1 MTRALRRESRT
12 SNRPALQAA
21 LAAVVALA
29 AAACSK
35 PAPPPPPP
43 PPGVEVLTVV
53 PRDVP
58 IYEDFVGQLK
68 GAQDT
73 DVRAQVQGTVQSIDY
88 RQGTDVEVGAPLF
101 TLDPRPFEAALAQAQ
116 ASATEAS
123 IRYENARRDADRYV
137 TLAKRGVIPRKQA
150 DDAVA
155 QAKAQQQSYNAAM
168 AVVDSK
174 KVDLEYT
181 RVVAPIAGRAGIA
194 QVEVG
199 DLVGGA
205 GSKPMVT
212 ISKVGDVKVRFA
224 VSENDYLRLF
234 RARQAAAGRVEKPA
248 GIAVRL
254 VLADGGDYGQDG
266 QITSIDSTVDAR
278 TGTLTVE
285 ALFPNPDGML
295 RSGQYAK
302 VRAMTSAQSNAILVP
317 QRAVTETQGTYTVAV
332 VGADNTVALRRV
344 EMGARSGNDWIVSS
358 GLAAGERVI
367 VEGLNKVR
375 SGMVVAPREAKPAD
389 VATGGKAPG

>member
-1 MTRALRRESRT
+1 MTWVHRRESR
-12 SNRPALQAA
+12 SSIRPALQGA
-21 LAAVVALA
+21 LAACVALV

-88 RQGTDVEVGAPLF
+88 REGTDVEVGTPLF

-116 ASATEAS
+116 AAATEAS

-174 KVDLEYT
+174 KVDLGYT
-181 RVVAPIAGRAGIA
+181 RVTAPIAGRAGIA

-199 DLVGGA
+199 DLVGGS

-212 ISKVGDVKVRFA
+212 ISKMGDVKVRFA

-234 RARQAAAGRVEKPA
+234 RARQAEAGRGAKPA

-254 VLADGGDYGQDG
+254 VLADGGDYGMDG
-266 QITSIDSTVDAR
+266 QITSVDSTVDAR

-332 VGADNTVALRRV
+332 VGADDTVAIRRV

-375 SGMVVAPREAKPAD
+375 SGMVVAPREAKPAEE
-389 VATGGKAPG
+389 ATGGKAPG

>member
-1 MTRALRRESRT
+1 MTRLHRREFRSST
-12 SNRPALQAA
+12 RPALRIA
-21 LAAVVALA
+21 LATGVALV
-29 AAACSK
+29 AAACGK

-88 RQGTDVEVGAPLF
+88 REGTDVEVGARLF

-137 TLAKRGVIPRKQA
+137 TLAKKGVIPRKQA

-212 ISKVGDVKVRFA
+212 ISKLGDVKVRFS

-234 RARQAAAGRVEKPA
+234 RARQAEADRGAKPA

-254 VLADGGDYGQDG
+254 VLADGGDYGKDG
-266 QITSIDSTVDAR
+266 RITSIDSTVDAR

-332 VGADNTVALRRV
+332 VGADNTVAIRRV

-375 SGMVVAPREAKPAD
+375 SGMVVAPREAKPA
-389 VATGGKAPG
+389 VEATGGKAPG

>member
-1 MTRALRRESRT
+1 MTWAHRRDSRT
-12 SNRPALQAA
+12 STSPALRAT
-21 LAAVVALA
+21 LATCVALVA
-29 AAACSK
+29 VACSK

-116 ASATEAS
+116 ATATEAN

-137 TLAKRGVIPRKQA
+137 TLAQRGVIPRKQA

-155 QAKAQQQSYNAAM
+155 QAEAQQQGYNAAM
-168 AVVDSK
+168 AVVESK
-174 KVDLEYT
+174 KVDLGYT

-212 ISKVGDVKVRFA
+212 ISKLGDVKVRFA

-234 RARQAAAGRVEKPA
+234 RARQAEAGSGRKPA
-248 GIAVRL
+248 GISVRL
-254 VLADGGDYGQDG
+254 VLADGGDYGKDG
-266 QITSIDSTVDAR
+266 QITSVDSTVDAR
-278 TGTLTVE
+278 TGTITVE

-302 VRAMTSAQSNAILVP
+302 VRALTSAQSNAILVP

-367 VEGLNKVR
+367 VEGLNKVK

>member
-88 RQGTDVEVGAPLF
+88 REGTDVEVGAPLF

-168 AVVDSK
+168 AVVDSR
-174 KVDLEYT
+174 KVDLGYT
-181 RVVAPIAGRAGIA
+181 RVTAPIAGRAGIA

-199 DLVGGA
+199 DLVGGS

-212 ISKVGDVKVRFA
+212 ISKMGDVKVRFA

-234 RARQAAAGRVEKPA
+234 RARQAEGGRGAKAA

-254 VLADGGDYGQDG
+254 VLADGGDYGMDG
-266 QITSIDSTVDAR
+266 QITSVDSTVDAR

-332 VGADNTVALRRV
+332 VGADNTVAIKRV

-367 VEGLNKVR
+367 VEGLNKVK
-375 SGMVVAPREAKPAD
+375 SGMVVAPREAKPAE

>member
-1 MTRALRRESRT
+1 MTWAHRRESRT
-12 SNRPALQAA
+12 STGPALRAA
-21 LAAVVALA
+21 LATCVALVA
-29 AAACSK
+29 VACSK

-116 ASATEAS
+116 ATATEAN

-137 TLAKRGVIPRKQA
+137 TLAQRGVIPRKQA

-155 QAKAQQQSYNAAM
+155 QAEAQQQGYNAAM
-168 AVVDSK
+168 AVVESK
-174 KVDLEYT
+174 KVDLGYT
-181 RVVAPIAGRAGIA
+181 RGVAPIAGRAGIA

-212 ISKVGDVKVRFA
+212 ISKLGDVKVRFA

-234 RARQAAAGRVEKPA
+234 RARQAEGGRGATAA

-254 VLADGGDYGQDG
+254 VLADGGDYGMDG
-266 QITSIDSTVDAR
+266 QITSVDSTVDAR

-332 VGADNTVALRRV
+332 VGADHTVAITRV

-367 VEGLNKVR
+367 VEGLNKVK
-375 SGMVVAPREAKPAD
+375 SGMVVAPREAKPAE

>member
-1 MTRALRRESRT
+1 MTRLHRREFRSST
-12 SNRPALQAA
+12 RPALRIA
-21 LAAVVALA
+21 LATGVALV
-29 AAACSK
+29 AAACGK

-88 RQGTDVEVGAPLF
+88 REGTDVEVGARLF

-137 TLAKRGVIPRKQA
+137 TLAKKGVIPRKQA

-212 ISKVGDVKVRFA
+212 ISKLGDVKVRFS

-234 RARQAAAGRVEKPA
+234 RARQAEADRGAKPA

-254 VLADGGDYGQDG
+254 VLADGGDYGKDG
-266 QITSIDSTVDAR
+266 RITSIDSTVDAR

-332 VGADNTVALRRV
+332 VGADNTVAIRRV

-367 VEGLNKVR
+367 VSGLQDVREGTPI
-375 SGMVVAPREAKPAD
+375 VVAE
-389 VATGGKAPG
+389 

>member
-88 RQGTDVEVGAPLF
+88 REGTDVEVGARLF

-137 TLAKRGVIPRKQA
+137 TLAKKGVIPRKQA

-212 ISKVGDVKVRFA
+212 ISKLGDVKVRFS

-234 RARQAAAGRVEKPA
+234 RARQAEADRGAKPA

-254 VLADGGDYGQDG
+254 VLADGGDYGKDG
-266 QITSIDSTVDAR
+266 RITSIDSTVDAR

-332 VGADNTVALRRV
+332 VGADNTVAIRRV

-375 SGMVVAPREAKPAD
+375 SGMVVAPREAKPA
-389 VATGGKAPG
+389 VEATGGKAPG

>member
-88 RQGTDVEVGAPLF
+88 REGTDVEVGAPLF

-116 ASATEAS
+116 AAATEAS

-168 AVVDSK
+168 AVVDSR
-174 KVDLEYT
+174 KVDLGYT
-181 RVVAPIAGRAGIA
+181 RVTAPIAGRAGIA

-212 ISKVGDVKVRFA
+212 ISKLGDVKVRFA
-224 VSENDYLRLF
+224 VSENDYLRRF
-234 RARQAAAGRVEKPA
+234 RARQAEGGRGAKAA

-254 VLADGGDYGQDG
+254 VLADGGDYGMDG
-266 QITSIDSTVDAR
+266 QITSVDSTVDAR

-367 VEGLNKVR
+367 VEGLNKVK
-375 SGMVVAPREAKPAD
+375 SGMVVAPREAKPAE

>member
-1 MTRALRRESRT
+1 MKIMWETGSAVHSPARAPSRVL
-12 SNRPALQAA
+12 AMLAA
-21 LAAVVALA
+21 LVMG
-29 AAACSK
+29 ACSK

-43 PPGVEVLTVV
+43 PAGVEVLTLA
-53 PRDVP
+53 PRDVLV
-58 IYEDFVGQLK
+58 YEDFVGQLK

-73 DVRAQVQGTVQSIDY
+73 DVRAQVQGVVQSIDY
-88 RQGTDVEVGAPLF
+88 QEGTDVEVGAPLF

-116 ASATEAS
+116 AAATEAS
-123 IRYENARRDADRYV
+123 IRFENARRDAERYV
-137 TLAKRGVIPRKQA
+137 TLAKKGVIPRKQA

-155 QAKAQQQSYNAAM
+155 QAKAQEQGFVAAK
-168 AVVDSK
+168 AVVDAK

-181 RVVAPIAGRAGIA
+181 KVTAPISGRAGIA

-199 DLVGGA
+199 DLVGGP
-205 GSKPMVT
+205 GSKPMVV
-212 ISKVGDVKVRFA
+212 ISKSGDVKVRFS

-234 RARQAAAGRVEKPA
+234 RARQAEIAEGQKPV
-248 GIAVRL
+248 GFAVRL
-254 VLADGGDYGQDG
+254 VLADGGDYGHDG
-266 QITSIDSTVDAR
+266 RITSIDSTVDAR

-302 VRAMTSAQSNAILVP
+302 VRATTSTQSNAILVP

-332 VGADNTVALRRV
+332 VDASNTVAIKRV
-344 EMGARSGNDWIVSS
+344 EMGARSGNDWIVKS

-375 SGMVVAPREAKPAD
+375 AGVVVAPREAAPAA
-389 VATGGKAPG
+389 VPPG

>member
-88 RQGTDVEVGAPLF
+88 REGTDVEVGAPLF

-116 ASATEAS
+116 AAATEAS

-168 AVVDSK
+168 AVVDSR
-174 KVDLEYT
+174 KVDLGYT
-181 RVVAPIAGRAGIA
+181 RVTAPIAGRAGIA

-199 DLVGGA
+199 DLVGGS

-212 ISKVGDVKVRFA
+212 ISKMGDVKVRFA

-234 RARQAAAGRVEKPA
+234 RARQAEGGRGAKAA

-254 VLADGGDYGQDG
+254 VLADGGDYGMDG
-266 QITSIDSTVDAR
+266 QITSVDSTVDAR

-332 VGADNTVALRRV
+332 VGADNTVAIKRV

-367 VEGLNKVR
+367 VEGLNKVK
-375 SGMVVAPREAKPAD
+375 SGMVVAPREAKPAE